1 MNKRS
6 FSTTGAAFAV
16 TLLTAPAA
24 QAQQWLVNS
33 AIQNQIVETAICD
46 GAQKKREK
54 LPDACAKYPK
64 YGAGTASRGSAS
76 PAPAIARGTTKFAPA
91 ANDDSLQKLADSLG
105 STAQE
110 RQQLLQLANA
120 GKQLFE
126 QKYAGKG
133 WNDSIAGAFA
143 FFIIANTTVH
153 TGKEPDNAAQDGL
166 FATLEQTLSQSPD
179 LAKASA
185 REKTAL
191 YNSLVAC
198 AGLPLLFY
206 LDGKQQGNTAEIE
219 KAREL
224 SAGFS
229 RKLLNLEP
237 QALAAML

>member
-1 MNKRS
+1 VNKRP
-6 FSTTGAAFAV
+6 FSTACAAFAL
-16 TLLTAPAA
+16 TLLTASAA

-33 AIQNQIVETAICD
+33 VIQNQIIETAICD
-46 GAQKKREK
+46 DAQKKREK
-54 LPDACAKYPK
+54 LPDICAKYAK
-64 YGAGTASRGSAS
+64 YGAGTASRGNAS

-91 ANDDSLQKLADSLG
+91 ANDDSLRKLADSLG

-110 RQQLLQLANA
+110 RQQMLQLANA

-126 QKYAGKG
+126 QKYASKG

-143 FFIIANTTVH
+143 FFIIANTTVY
-153 TGKEPDNAAQDGL
+153 TGKEPGDVAQDGL

-185 REKTAL
+185 SEKTAL

-206 LDGKQQGNTAEIE
+206 LDGKQQGNAAEIE

-229 RKLLNLEP
+229 RKLMNLEP
-237 QALAAML
+237 QALAAMF